1 MNSFEKIELIRKSKG
16 YCILSLIDPDC
27 KNDKHLSKLIQK
39 SNSSFFDGILVGG
52 SNISDDKF
60 EDRIKIINEKSKL
73 PLLLF
78 PGSFNQI
85 TPQIKTV
92 LYLNLIS
99 GRNPQ
104 YLIEE
109 HVKGAMKIQ
118 KYSIFTVPTAYILL
132 DGGNTTSVQKVSK
145 TEPLNMSDTELVL
158 SHALAGQYLGNKLIY
173 FDCGSGAK
181 KSMMPSLVKYISDNV
196 NIPIMIG
203 GGIKSKETIDKL
215 IESGASYVIIGNF
228 LESSKS
234 DKLFN

>member
-1 MNSFEKIELIRKSKG
+1 M
-16 YCILSLIDPDC
+16 
-27 KNDKHLSKLIQK
+27 
-39 SNSSFFDGILVGG
+39 
-52 SNISDDKF
+52 
-60 EDRIKIINEKSKL
+60 
-73 PLLLF
+73 LF

-99 GRNPQ
+99 GRNPK

-158 SHALAGQYLGNKLIY
+158 SHALAGKYLGNKLIY

-215 IESGASYVIIGNF
+215 IESGASFVIIGNF

>member
-52 SNISDDKF
+52 SNISDNKF

-85 TPQIKTV
+85 TPKIKTV

-99 GRNPQ
+99 GRNPK

>member
-99 GRNPQ
+99 GRNPK

-215 IESGASYVIIGNF
+215 VESGASYVIIGNF
-228 LESSKS
+228 LESNKS

>member
-109 HVKGAMKIQ
+109 HVKGAIKIQ

-181 KSMMPSLVKYISDNV
+181 KSMIPSLVKYISDNV
-196 NIPIMIG
+196 NVPIMIG

-215 IESGASYVIIGNF
+215 VESGASYVIIGNF

>member
-1 MNSFEKIELIRKSKG
+1 MVTRSAAP
-16 YCILSLIDPDC
+16 LSSGNWRCTNPFPKLVSPTTSP
-27 KNDKHLSKLIQK
+27 LSR
-39 SNSSFFDGILVGG
+39 SCTAPET
-52 SNISDDKF
+52 ISAALA
-60 EDRIKIINEKSKL
+60 EPLLIKIINEKSKL

-99 GRNPQ
+99 GRNPK

>member
-85 TPQIKTV
+85 TPQVKTV

-99 GRNPQ
+99 GRNPK

-215 IESGASYVIIGNF
+215 VESGASYVIIGNF